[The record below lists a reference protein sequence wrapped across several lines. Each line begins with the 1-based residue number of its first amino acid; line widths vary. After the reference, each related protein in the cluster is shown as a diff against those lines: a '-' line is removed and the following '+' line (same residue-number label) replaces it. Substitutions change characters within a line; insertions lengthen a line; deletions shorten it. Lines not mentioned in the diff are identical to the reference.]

1 MVDQGDM
8 DDASFVGGHRFHGKR
23 LTAGNHGLRHV
34 LGQGLQCL
42 VAALLIAIDIN
53 NYKWRSF
60 NLVGDYKPDN
70 ILKAGQCLT
79 PSPYQQPQFLTLY
92 IKNNRRLFSLA
103 FLNDGLGPVL
113 RRGSHSHTGQD
124 CLQDVFNCAGD
135 ISRLGR
141 FGSRLGSYYNPGL
154 LSPDAQDATSTF
166 A

>member
-1 MVDQGDM
+1 MVGQGDM

-23 LTAGNHGLRHV
+23 LTAGGHSLRHV

-53 NYKWRSF
+53 NYQWRSF

-70 ILKAGQCLT
+70 ILKAGQCLA
-79 PSPYQQPQFLTLY
+79 PSPYQQPQFLAFY
-92 IKNNRRLFSLA
+92 IKNNGRRVPLA

-113 RRGSHSHTGQD
+113 NRGSHSHTRQD
-124 CLQDVFNCAGD
+124 CLQDVSNCAGD
-135 ISRLGR
+135 IIRLGR